1 MTVDE
6 IRKAIRAKTGCM
18 IFVQT
23 TPAGVA
29 VGVPSS
35 ERGIA
40 HWSLV
45 PIDDE
50 SRPRFVNFMV
60 SLNGTMPNSAA
71 HAARKENHG

>member
-1 MTVDE
+1 MNVEE
-6 IRKAIRAKTGCM
+6 IRAAIRVKTGCM
-18 IFVQT
+18 TFVQT
-23 TPAGVA
+23 AAAGVA

-50 SRPRFVNFMV
+50 SRLRFVDFMV
-60 SLNGTMPNSAA
+60 SLNGTVPNVKLKFGES
-71 HAARKENHG
+71 